1 MHSVVGIVDRADQ
14 HPYSEQKQHF
24 TPGVLPSGAHNGAMM
39 SSDATMTNFTTI
51 PTMDAL
57 PSDLDSHPLSRSSSV
72 SGRQS
77 RGAEEAHSPRARHQ
91 FKVRSRPSSPFRDGS
106 PYRRPRAASSSLDKG
121 ERAPSYT
128 QRHQFRDRVYSTPE
142 QTTRQPMNP
151 AVEAARNGYPTAQS
165 RSYSAGSSALGSNRS
180 HGQSHNHSSQ
190 TTRRHTVRSSVSNVD
205 DELSSLFNVALGTP
219 SRRRG
224 MDIVPLH
231 QRELPASFWS
241 PKKNP
246 ALATSSP
253 QGSPQRERVH
263 SRTAQYGQHMAPQ
276 HLAQQ
281 HSQQSIDFDPYQHGS
296 QSAAQAAQPI
306 PMPTSMGSHQPED
319 SHTLPTSMAST
330 LPELDG
336 ILDDFA
342 TDNSGHGE
350 DGLKLFE
357 GLDHLLEAETHLLGL
372 GDTSSLDIFDDLT
385 TGLGTAL

>member
-263 SRTAQYGQHMAPQ
+263 SVKSFVMLCPTAFRSLRDSARLNTVNTWHLNTWPSNTHNNRLTLTLINMVLRALLKLHNLFQCLLAWARTSLRTATHCQ
-276 HLAQQ
+276 LAWPP
-281 HSQQSIDFDPYQHGS
+281 HSQSWMVSWTISP
-296 QSAAQAAQPI
+296 PI
-306 PMPTSMGSHQPED
+306 TVV
-319 SHTLPTSMAST
+319 TVKMASSYSK
-330 LPELDG
+330 
-336 ILDDFA
+336 A
-342 TDNSGHGE
+342 
-350 DGLKLFE
+350 
-357 GLDHLLEAETHLLGL
+357 
-372 GDTSSLDIFDDLT
+372 LT
-385 TGLGTAL
+385 TS